1 MTSKDANEMYY
12 MVKGSMIPK
21 GWSQKDINSM
31 YNSYIKRM
39 WGNNERFVYSAEK
52 FEQAWEAHING

>member
-1 MTSKDANEMYY
+1 MYY
-12 MVKGSMIPK
+12 MVKGSLIPK
-21 GWSQKDINSM
+21 GWSQKDIERM

-52 FEQAWEAHING
+52 FEQVWKEQTNG

>member
-12 MVKGSMIPK
+12 MVKGSLIPK
-21 GWSQKDINSM
+21 GWSQEDIDSM

-52 FEQAWEAHING
+52 FEQAWKEQTNG